1 MTIMVNLFDWTV
13 PRIRKP
19 LSFCV
24 LILLASPSVTWGQE
38 QISRNLK
45 IALAKTP
52 IQKGVDVD
60 SVPAADAARCELDE
74 NTQENYGGKGFIA
87 RGPNNQLLRM
97 YIREGQGS
105 HWTYFKD
112 NQEVYREIDSNGDKR
127 VDQYRWMGEAGMRWG
142 LDSNQDG
149 TIDFWKAISAQEV
162 AQEAFEAFRTR
173 DRARL
178 LALTIKNNDL
188 QQLALGGR
196 AQKKVVESV
205 TKLNEGI
212 ASAMSAERSFSDST
226 KYLNFG
232 GIRPATVPKGKM
244 GLSKDVIIFDHASAM
259 FENGGKIG
267 VIQLG
272 TMIKS
277 GDSWRL
283 AELPVVTD
291 SETVSPNGG
300 LFNLQPSSVPPQPL
314 APPNNELMQQYA
326 NAEKALRNARANEK
340 EMLHKQRFDIMLKLI
355 TAAEAEEKELWIK
368 MMATDASTAFSRKE
382 YSGGK
387 KLLELL
393 TKSDITENY
402 HDLFAWEL
410 AQLEVVSS
418 EDNNLALLDAMEEF
432 VEAYPESVHSRDAY
446 RQLGLFSEFDS
457 SPIETSLKW
466 YKELTTRFPD
476 TVEGR
481 FAAGAIRRLTCLDEQ
496 LEFTGET
503 FTKQKFNLAAYR
515 GKRMVV
521 LHFWS
526 TVDDLSLADFEELIA
541 LRAKYKDELSVI
553 GINLDEQVAT
563 ATAYL
568 KNEQPGAKWPH
579 LWAEG
584 GRNASPLALQLG
596 IISVPTTIFI
606 NKRGEVVEN
615 QIAVSELDREI
626 FRLKR
631 RER

>member
-1 MTIMVNLFDWTV
+1 MTIMVKLFDWTV
-13 PRIRKP
+13 TRIRKP
-19 LSFCV
+19 LSYCL
-24 LILLASPSVTWGQE
+24 LILLASPSLIWGQE

-60 SVPAADAARCELDE
+60 SVPAADAARCTLDE
-74 NTQENYGGKGFIA
+74 STQEIYGGKGFIA
-87 RGPNNQLLRM
+87 RGPNNQILRM

-105 HWTYFKD
+105 HWTYFKN

-127 VDQYRWMGEAGMRWG
+127 VDQFRWMGEAGMRWG
-142 LDSNQDG
+142 LDRNQDG
-149 TIDFWKAISAQEV
+149 TIDSWKAISAEEV

-173 DRARL
+173 DRARF
-178 LALTIKNNDL
+178 LTLTLKNEDL
-188 QQLALGGR
+188 QQLALGAK
-196 AQKKVVESV
+196 AQKKVVGSV
-205 TKLNEGI
+205 VKLNEGI
-212 ASAMSAERSFSDST
+212 ANALSAERSISKST
-226 KYLNFG
+226 EFLNFG

-244 GLSKDVIIFDHASAM
+244 GLSKDVIIYDHASAM
-259 FENGGKIG
+259 FKNGNEIG

-272 TMIKS
+272 TIIKS

-300 LFNLQPSSVPPQPL
+300 LFNLKTTSPPPPP
-314 APPNNELMQQYA
+314 PPNKLMEQFA
-326 NAEKALRNARANEK
+326 KADNALKNAKDREEK
-340 EMLHKQRFDIMLKLI
+340 ERLHKQRFDIMLKLI
-355 TAAEAEEKELWIK
+355 TAAEAEEKELWVK
-368 MMATDASTAFSRKE
+368 MTATDAATAFSNKE

-387 KLLELL
+387 KLLDLL
-393 TKSDITENY
+393 AKSDITENY

-410 AQLEVVSS
+410 AQLEVVGT

-432 VEAYPESVHSRDAY
+432 VAAYPESVHSKDAY

-476 TVEGR
+476 SLEGR

-526 TVDDLSLADFEELIA
+526 TVDELSLADFEELIA

-563 ATAYL
+563 ATGYL
-568 KNEQPGAKWPH
+568 KREQPGAKWPH

-584 GRNASPLALQLG
+584 GRDASPLALQLG